1 MKLVDPYTKGV
12 VEASEE
18 AAKRLIAH
26 GFKPVAKKEEAAPAA
41 KPRKKD

>member
-1 MKLVDPYTKGV
+1 MKLFDPYTKGV

-26 GFKPVAKKEEAAPAA
+26 GFKPVEKKEAAPAA